1 MTINPIGVQTPK
13 VVQPQFKGAAE
24 DMLTKGFTK
33 LTDLKSFQKIAK
45 FAGDNAVGF
54 NAATALV
61 MAGLLRPAAVMA
73 LPAKDEKTQKNKVN
87 AAAHSIASGVIGF
100 AITMAVTTPLKN
112 ALKSVFKADGAVVK
126 TLGKFGQEGEGKL
139 CEKLFE
145 KSKDIPLQSVQTKM
159 GERAEK
165 LLNFAPDLILAIP
178 RALLTSKLSHKIEG
192 LLFKKK
198 DEPKQVEQP
207 QPKQVEPQAQ
217 VAQAQATDRP
227 VLDGFKGGNN

>member
-45 FAGDNAVGF
+45 FAGDNAIGF

-61 MAGLLRPAAVMA
+61 MAGILRPAAVMA

-87 AAAHSIASGVIGF
+87 AAAHAIASGVIGF
-100 AITMAVTTPLKN
+100 AITMAVTAPLKKGLNNIFNEKN
-112 ALKSVFKADGAVVK
+112 AKLA
-126 TLGKFGQEGEGKL
+126 KFFSKNQIAPKEG
-139 CEKLFE
+139 
-145 KSKDIPLQSVQTKM
+145 IPLEWTQTAK
-159 GERAEK
+159 GKKAYDV
-165 LLNFAPDLILAIP
+165 LNFIPELILAIP
-178 RALLTSKLSHKIEG
+178 RALLTSKLSHKVEG

-198 DEPKQVEQP
+198 EEPKQVEQP
-207 QPKQVEPQAQ
+207 QQKQVEQQAQ